1 MPIAREFLRTAD
13 LLPEPLLLVARDGAV
28 VAASRAARR
37 LCADEAPAGV
47 ALASLCD
54 ATPDQVE
61 ALLRSVFRTRELVP
75 GTLVIRTRDG
85 ERRKCRV
92 EGALYRPA
100 GPGGPALA
108 MLRMIPNDEAVGRF
122 VALNQRIDQLT
133 QEIAAR
139 RRIEAT
145 LQEERERLRVTLW
158 SIGDGVIT
166 TDPAA
171 RVRFMN
177 PVAEQLTGWTIAQAV
192 GLPLDEVFRIVHE
205 DTRAVVE
212 NPVHRVLR
220 EGRIVG
226 LANHTALLARDGT
239 ERAIADSGAP
249 VRDEHG
255 RIMGV
260 VLVFHDVSER
270 NAMERAVRQQAREL
284 MLADRRKDE
293 FLAMLAHELR
303 NPLAPLANGL
313 QILRMH
319 APVPPQAGDV
329 LDMMQRQLRHLTRM
343 VDDLLDVA
351 RITRGAI
358 QLRREPLAIAA
369 ALKLAIEQTA
379 SHLREHRQ
387 PLEAELPPPALRVN
401 ADPTRLAQVF
411 ANLLSNASKFSPDGT
426 PIRIDWERRDERHVR
441 IRVRDQGIGMT
452 PEAIGSVFELFV
464 QGNTSLD
471 RSRGGL
477 GIGLTVVRALVEM
490 HDGRV
495 LASSAGPGQGS
506 EFCVDL
512 PLLEVQGG
520 ADTSL

>member
-1 MPIAREFLRTAD
+1 
-13 LLPEPLLLVARDGAV
+13 
-28 VAASRAARR
+28 
-37 LCADEAPAGV
+37 
-47 ALASLCD
+47 
-54 ATPDQVE
+54 
-61 ALLRSVFRTRELVP
+61 
-75 GTLVIRTRDG
+75 
-85 ERRKCRV
+85 
-92 EGALYRPA
+92 
-100 GPGGPALA
+100 
-108 MLRMIPNDEAVGRF
+108 
-122 VALNQRIDQLT
+122 
-133 QEIAAR
+133 
-139 RRIEAT
+139 
-145 LQEERERLRVTLW
+145 
-158 SIGDGVIT
+158 
-166 TDPAA
+166 
-171 RVRFMN
+171 MN
-177 PVAEQLTGWTIAQAV
+177 PVAEQLTGWTSAQAV

-226 LANHTALLARDGT
+226 LANHTSLLARDGT

-270 NAMERAVRQQAREL
+270 NAMERAVRRQAQEL

-358 QLRREPLAIAA
+358 QLRREPLAVGA

-387 PLEAELPPPALRVN
+387 PLEADLPPPALRVN

-426 PIRIDWERRDERHVR
+426 PIRIDWDMRDDRHVR
-441 IRVRDQGIGMT
+441 IRVRDQGIGMV
-452 PEAIGSVFELFV
+452 PEAIGSAFDLFV

-490 HDGRV
+490 HEGQV

-512 PLLEVQGG
+512 PLLGVHDDGQ
-520 ADTSL
+520 AAL